1 MRRQV
6 PSSRRRGVN
15 SQLEI
20 DLDDFEG
27 FKAHTLV
34 ASLRDRYKQG
44 ATLAQQAILKLVE
57 DLDELNKR
65 FLAEQDRV
73 ALTSV
78 QGRVKE
84 EDRFFRKMLT
94 ACRERARTQGISRET
109 LEASFSEMKDLAGV
123 RFSCPYFD
131 EVIPAVEDLVRPRL
145 AAIGYGTD
153 LRNEAGYEDKNYL
166 EDGDALG
173 YRSYHFY
180 VRIPTVV
187 DIYENIEM
195 CLCEVQARTELQ
207 HIWADKS
214 HDLMYK
220 PAIGWETPDEQLVA
234 LMKQV
239 SNNLRLV
246 DELLVDIRRRVR
258 KENIS

>member
-1 MRRQV
+1 MGRQG
-6 PSSRRRGVN
+6 SWRRRRNVN
-15 SQLEI
+15 SHLEI

-27 FKAHTLV
+27 FKAHALV
-34 ASLRDRYKQG
+34 APLRHRYKQS

-65 FLAEQDRV
+65 YLAEHDRV

-78 QGRVKE
+78 QGRIKE
-84 EDRFFRKMLT
+84 ENRFFRKMLT
-94 ACRERARTQGISRET
+94 TCREKARTQGISRET
-109 LEASFSEMKDLAGV
+109 LEASFSGIKDLAGV

-131 EVIPAVEDLVRPRL
+131 EVIPAVDDLVRPRL
-145 AAIGYGTD
+145 ATIGYGTD
-153 LRNEAGYEDKNYL
+153 LRSETGYADKNYL
-166 EDGDALG
+166 ENGDTFG

-180 VRIPTVV
+180 VRIPTII

-214 HDLMYK
+214 HDLLYK
-220 PAIGWETPDEQLVA
+220 PATGWETPDEQLVA

-258 KENIS
+258 KENAS